1 MKLNRTAVFALG
13 LAAGFLLAIA
23 LTTTA
28 QTGGSA
34 RPPLPLDELRTFAEV
49 YGAMKAG
56 YVEAVDDKKAIASC
70 ITGMISSL
78 DDRSAYYDAAAFREL
93 QVPSSAAGTGL
104 ELAMDAGFAKVVSP
118 IEGTPASRA
127 GIRSGDLISRIDDQP
142 VKGLTLEEVVKRLR
156 GKPGT
161 EVKLTLT
168 RAGEAAPREVTLKRE
183 LIRINPVR
191 AAVLPDGVAYLRVS
205 AFQDSSPQ
213 RLATELARLW
223 GEGHAIKGMILDL
236 RNNPGGLLFSAV
248 GSSAIFLPE
257 GAAIGSTDGR
267 TEEAKRSYAAK
278 ASDFLRGAER
288 DYRASVPPQVAGLPL
303 AVLVNRGSAAGT
315 EFLAGA
321 LQDHKRAV
329 VVGEKTFG
337 RGSVQTIYPL
347 AEGKGALKLT
357 SAYWVRPNGRKIE
370 GAGVEPD
377 VAVDGDPVAV
387 PDPPDPARDPV
398 LARAVASL
406 KR

>member
-28 QTGGSA
+28 QTGGGA

-104 ELAMDAGFAKVVSP
+104 EVTMQAGVTKVVSP

-127 GIRSGDLISRIDDQP
+127 GVRSGDVISFIDGQP
-142 VKGLTLEEVVKRLR
+142 MKGLTLEDVVKKLR

-183 LIRINPVR
+183 FIKVNPVR
-191 AAVLPDGVAYLRVS
+191 AAVLPEGVAYLRVAS
-205 AFQDSSPQ
+205 FQDNSAPRVAS
-213 RLATELARLW
+213 ELARLW
-223 GEGHAIKGMILDL
+223 GEGHAIKGVVLDL
-236 RNNPGGLLFSAV
+236 RNNPGGLLHSAV
-248 GSSAIFLPE
+248 GTAAIFLPD
-257 GAAIGSTDGR
+257 GAAVGSTDGR
-267 TEEAKRSYAAK
+267 TEESKHNFAAK
-278 ASDFLRGAER
+278 AGDFLRGADDFR
-288 DYRASVPPQVAGLPL
+288 KSVPPQVADLPVV
-303 AVLVNRGSAAGT
+303 VLVNHGSAAGT

-357 SAYWVRPNGRKIE
+357 SAYWVRPSGRKIE

-377 VAVDGDPVAV
+377 VAVDGDPAVV